1 MKQLISML
9 ILGTIVLFNFFKY
22 KTKLL
27 DTEADGSNR
36 IFENAKIAVTLKY
49 LSNLWKSLEVALIN
63 CNVES
68 KLKWTN
74 HCALSANG
82 KDNDHANSN
91 NIIFK
96 SKTQNYHEKTTTLT
110 KLLRRGFERSV
121 YWN

>member
-1 MKQLISML
+1 ML
-9 ILGTIVLFNFFKY
+9 ILRTIVLFNFFKY

-27 DTEADGSNR
+27 GDTEADGSNR
-36 IFENAKIAVTLKY
+36 IFENAKIAVPLKY
-49 LSNLWKSLEVALIN
+49 LSNFQRSLEVALIN

-68 KLKWTN
+68 KLKWIN